1 MTTARVTTL
10 SVSITR
16 KGLCRI
22 SVTIA
27 LVGFLTSCGHS
38 DRIRVQGYVEG
49 EFVYVSSQ
57 LAGPLQGLNVQRGM
71 QVQAGAPLFELDST
85 VEKDALDLAK
95 ASLTFS
101 EKDFER
107 QQQLSLDPG
116 SASVRDLQLSRSA
129 RDQDNQRLASA
140 QWNYTQKFQS
150 APQAGL
156 VFDTLYRVGEWVDAG
171 HPVVVL
177 LPPSDIEVRAFVP
190 ETQIGLI
197 HPGDPA
203 QVYVDGVSEPFK
215 GTLRYIFP
223 QSEYTP
229 PVIYSQESRSKLV
242 FMVEI
247 DFDPETAAKLNPGQ
261 PVDVEFSR

>member
-1 MTTARVTTL
+1 MKELAR
-10 SVSITR
+10 STR
-16 KGLCRI
+16 GRQRLFRLTGAILFLGL
-22 SVTIA
+22 
-27 LVGFLTSCGHS
+27 LTSCSHPE
-38 DRIRVQGYVEG
+38 RIRVQGYVEG

-57 LAGPLQGLNVQRGM
+57 LAGPLQSLNVYRGTE
-71 QVQAGAPLFELDST
+71 VKAGDPLFTLDRT
-85 VEKDALDLAK
+85 VEKAALDLAK

-107 QQQLSLDPG
+107 QESLSLDPG

-140 QWNYTQKFQS
+140 EWNYTQKFQS

-171 HPVVVL
+171 HPVVIL

-190 ETQIGLI
+190 ETQIGMI
-197 HPGDPA
+197 HPGDPV

-223 QSEYTP
+223 QAEYTP
-229 PVIYSQESRSKLV
+229 PVIYSEESRSKLV
-242 FMVEI
+242 FMVEV
-247 DFDPETAAKLNPGQ
+247 DFDPEIAAKLHPGQ
-261 PVDVEFSR
+261 PVDVQFGP